1 MSRIAVIGSGA
12 WGTAIALSLHRRG
25 GHQITL
31 WAHSPE
37 AAQEIIAAHENTLFL
52 PGFPLPGAIA
62 ITASVAAVSEAE
74 IVVSVVPSEFLRPTL
89 ARLRPWLRP
98 GQIVVSATKGVEN
111 HTCLRMTQV
120 IAASLAESAP
130 QSVQEVHSCQGT
142 TGYRGTLQGRGVV
155 PQMQQSEREALVPEG
170 DYSGPHQTSPDT
182 NLEVFSEASAP
193 QVSSSGM
200 APAPRSLGDLILS
213 IGALSGPSF
222 ALEVA
227 QAQPTAVTVAF
238 DDPEVAA
245 FIQHEFSSQ
254 TLRLYTS
261 TDVIGVELGGALKNV
276 IAIAAGVA
284 AGVGLGHNSAAALIT
299 RGIAEITRLAVACG
313 GRRETLAGLSGVGD
327 LVLTCTGSLSRN
339 RTVGQALGQGRNLPE
354 ILESL
359 GGKVAEGVHTTRA
372 ALGLARLHNIEM
384 PITEQMELILNEG
397 KDPREA
403 IKDLML
409 RPGKHEQ

>member
-1 MSRIAVIGSGA
+1 MSRIAVLGSGA

-25 GHQITL
+25 GHRITL

-37 AAQEIIAAHENTLFL
+37 FAREIVDAGENTTFL
-52 PGFPLPGAIA
+52 PGFPIPSEVA
-62 ITASVAAVSEAE
+62 ITGDAEAVSDAE

-89 ARLRPWLRP
+89 ARLRPYLHP
-98 GQIVVSATKGVEN
+98 AQIVVSATKGIEDR
-111 HTCLRMTQV
+111 TYLRMTQV
-120 IAASLAESAP
+120 IASSLAES
-130 QSVQEVHSCQGT
+130 G
-142 TGYRGTLQGRGVV
+142 L
-155 PQMQQSEREALVPEG
+155 
-170 DYSGPHQTSPDT
+170 
-182 NLEVFSEASAP
+182 
-193 QVSSSGM
+193 
-200 APAPRSLGDLILS
+200 DLP
-213 IGALSGPSF
+213 IGAFSGPSF

-227 QAQPTAVTVAF
+227 QGQPTAVTIAF
-238 DDPEVAA
+238 DDPGIAA
-245 FIQHEFSSQ
+245 RIQLEFSSE

-276 IAIAAGVA
+276 VAIAAGVA

-339 RTVGQALGQGRNLPE
+339 RTVGQALGQGRGLSE

-359 GGKVAEGVHTTRA
+359 GGKVAEGVLTTRA
-372 ALGLARLHNIEM
+372 ALGLARLHKMEM
-384 PITEQMELILNEG
+384 PIAEQMELILNEG
-397 KDPREA
+397 KNPREA

-409 RPGKHEQ
+409 RPGKDEH